1 MNDPKSTI
9 QSTALPNLKGPQHD
23 NSSLSLVDDIPAA
36 APGGEAKSKIRALN
50 GGEVNF
56 AKHDWKR
63 KPHTELTGAVR
74 MKSFHG
80 RLSDNGLEYLDNSVN
95 EWLDAHP
102 EVEVKFVT
110 STVGL
115 YDGKIKEL
123 ALILNVWY

>member
-1 MNDPKSTI
+1 M
-9 QSTALPNLKGPQHD
+9 
-23 NSSLSLVDDIPAA
+23 VDDPLAS
-36 APGGEAKSKIRALN
+36 GETKSKIRAFGTGQAN
-50 GGEVNF
+50 IASHE
-56 AKHDWKR
+56 WKR
-63 KPHTELTGAVR
+63 RPHSEAIGAVR

-80 RLSDNGLEYLDNSVN
+80 RLSDNGLDYLDNSVN

-110 STVGL
+110 STVGM

>member
-1 MNDPKSTI
+1 MF
-9 QSTALPNLKGPQHD
+9 PQ
-23 NSSLSLVDDIPAA
+23 
-36 APGGEAKSKIRALN
+36 
-50 GGEVNF
+50 
-56 AKHDWKR
+56 
-63 KPHTELTGAVR
+63 LTGAVR

>member
-1 MNDPKSTI
+1 MNDPKSAGI

-23 NSSLSLVDDIPAA
+23 TSSLSLVDDGPPAA
-36 APGGEAKSKIRALN
+36 TTTGGEVKSKIRALN

-80 RLSDNGLEYLDNSVN
+80 RLSDNGLEYLDNAIN
-95 EWLDAHP
+95 DWLDANP
-102 EVEVKFVT
+102 DVEIKFVT

-123 ALILNVWY
+123 AARF